1 MKETATEPAGA
12 ADESTEIKAVASE
25 ANTTKVPQL
34 TSNITKVP
42 ENIAQHEEV
51 TNNIDVDDNNAD
63 DNKARKDADDEVS
76 VLVKEATVVATEA
89 MESAP
94 SLPRITVKNLTA
106 EVVAVEDR
114 DENEAGQVFAGT
126 V

>member
-1 MKETATEPAGA
+1 MKETATEPVAT
-12 ADESTEIKAVASE
+12 ADESTEMKATASE

-42 ENIAQHEEV
+42 ENIAQHEQV

-76 VLVKEATVVATEA
+76 VMVEEATVVATQA
-89 MESAP
+89 VESAP

-106 EVVAVEDR
+106 EVVEDR

-126 V
+126 IW